1 MSTDYTSLVLES
13 ERIRLVPTTLADA
26 EVIFQEFTEEV
37 TRYMYP
43 KPTGNIQNTI
53 DFITDSRVKME
64 QGINL
69 QITIFDAKT
78 GEFLGGGGL
87 HRLDTMTPEFGIW
100 IKLSAHGHGY
110 GREAM
115 WLIKKWAED
124 NLKYDYLLYPVV
136 DVNFPSRKIAES
148 LGGVYVREYDDVD
161 VRWGPMHLVE
171 YHIYPV

>member
-115 WLIKKWAED
+115 
-124 NLKYDYLLYPVV
+124 
-136 DVNFPSRKIAES
+136 
-148 LGGVYVREYDDVD
+148 
-161 VRWGPMHLVE
+161 
-171 YHIYPV
+171 